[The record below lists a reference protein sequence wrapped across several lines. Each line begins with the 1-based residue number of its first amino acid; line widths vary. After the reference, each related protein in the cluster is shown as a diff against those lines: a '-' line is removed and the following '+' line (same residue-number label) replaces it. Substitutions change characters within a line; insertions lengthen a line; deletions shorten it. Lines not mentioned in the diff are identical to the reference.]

1 MVDEVKTIRIVVDAS
16 RAVDGSASATRALAN
31 IDKSTKDVDT
41 TLQRMEKSLAS
52 MGSAIKA
59 HLAIALADLV
69 ARLVETV
76 KSAIAAVSGLDELA
90 EQVGTTARA
99 LQGMQFA
106 AVQNGASLEQLEQG
120 INKFSIKMGEA
131 AAGSKPVIDALTQL
145 GVKNLDLQ
153 GNLRPTE
160 ELLADV
166 ATALLAI
173 EDPAKRSAAA
183 VDLFGKAGNKLL
195 PSLKDFQL
203 GADALVVLAKAQNAY
218 VSPETIKRLDEYADR
233 LERQKL
239 QMRALAA
246 EGVVLVLEKLDELD
260 AWLSKN
266 SMAFGDWVRSID
278 LTPMLDGIRNTMDE
292 AVIAVGRVV
301 VTIIE
306 YFKQLPSEIPKLFV
320 DAMNGAIKALE
331 SGLNTITG
339 GLADSWLGRQ
349 LGISGGGVSL
359 GRLEGGGAGTAGD
372 RFGNARF
379 AGSEWAAGQRQRNQ
393 EVYAQQQAERDRAR
407 QASEEQKALD
417 NVHRFWLSES
427 SATGYTPGAPGAG
440 TSRPTGGGGGG
451 GESPE
456 QKLAKLEQQL
466 RNTAEAQN
474 AMTAAA
480 RAGDQAFEEQ
490 KTSLD
495 ATQKLFDIFGVTLD
509 KTDERFIRVR
519 DRMREIA
526 QGKAAESFNVA
537 TTELQ
542 KQNVVL
548 EAQIRLRD
556 ELPEV
561 QARELALIK
570 STQEAQKAGAALSAQ
585 DVENRRAAIEQNER
599 LKTQAEELKKAEEL
613 WTEPL
618 KQALRDIQSTA
629 ADAFDKL
636 LENGKLSFEEL
647 QTTFMRIIRRMAAEF
662 LALATIRPVMSV
674 LVNAISPSMAQSMGL
689 GGSSSMG
696 GGLLGGSGG
705 GGLFSPGWS
714 STPIFGGIDDE
725 IAAWSAYGTSAQNA
739 FSLSSMTWGQA
750 AGIGG
755 GLLGMGMGV
764 NSLLSGGGSTG
775 SIIGGAAGILGG
787 GLGIAGALMPA
798 VLGGAL
804 GPIGMAVGLLG
815 GILPSLL
822 GGSTPPVITN
832 STYAQLQYG
841 SGGWGTSGGAW
852 GPSANSSQSEAGLK
866 ALGGGISNVFG
877 LLGGVKDPQ
886 KVWGLS
892 AQSKSVSGQG
902 WSSDSTSTFLVDPS
916 GNQQLWR
923 MNESNMMDT
932 ASAQVAYRSILEG
945 AVGDITENM
954 RKALIQTGQTMGGT
968 SLQAIAETV
977 SEVLAFDEAIKGL
990 GKTVIDAE
998 KAVKAVDD
1006 SFAAMYATADKYGL
1020 ATGDLDASKAAARL
1034 GVATDFGKGIS
1045 RSILE
1050 MTDPK
1055 AAAMQDI
1062 EDWRSM
1068 MVDNNKWLLD
1078 NVEGAMD
1085 QILKIEELFGL
1096 KRAAIIEQT
1105 TSNALGSL
1113 KNTLDR
1119 LLYGDLS
1126 GASPGDALSGAY
1138 GSYQADLAKANLG
1151 DAAAAGRLNSS
1162 SGDYMSAAASYY
1174 GTSSAAYQT
1183 LRRQTIIDVAGA
1195 YRYNG
1200 GSFGDI
1206 PGAYDVIMGG
1216 GGFTGLPGMGAGS
1229 LNIGLATVSQQFG
1242 DLSAKFVQVLD
1253 SSATR
1258 DEKID
1263 ELLDLMRR
1271 LVMGNAG

>member
-1 MVDEVKTIRIVVDAS
+1 MADETKVIRIVIDS
-16 RAVDGSASATRALAN
+16 SKAVDGGREAQRALEN
-31 IDKSTKDVDT
+31 IEKATSKTET
-41 TLQRMEKSLAS
+41 TLARLEKTVS
-52 MGSAIKA
+52 SAALILKA
-59 HLAIALADLV
+59 QLV
-69 ARLVETV
+69 AILYDVAMRLKEMAVQALE
-76 KSAIAAVSGLDELA
+76 AVSGLDELA
-90 EQVGTTARA
+90 DQLGITVAGLQA
-99 LQGMQFA
+99 LQYS
-106 AVQNGASLEQLEQG
+106 AVQNGVKLEQLEGG
-120 INKFSIKMGEA
+120 IGKFSQKIGEA
-131 AAGSKPVIDALTQL
+131 ANGSKEMLSALDSI
-145 GVKNLDLQ
+145 GVKILDLH
-153 GNLRPTE
+153 GKLRPTE
-160 ELLADV
+160 ELMQEV
-166 ATALLAI
+166 AAAI
-173 EDPAKRSAAA
+173 IAIDDPAKRAAA
-183 VDLFGKAGNKLL
+183 SVDFFGKTGMK
-195 PSLKDFQL
+195 FQPML
-203 GADALVVLAKAQNAY
+203 QDMAKGFGYMGEQARVGGAMVDEHVR
-218 VSPETIKRLDEYADR
+218 KRLDEMADAA
-233 LERQKL
+233 ERSKL
-239 QMRALAA
+239 KLRQFFAETVVAALDAADSFKEFAKKNQEGSKESELAFRNWMDNTLSSMAGVAAGVVEVFRGAVVQVHKVWVDGFNDILAA
-246 EGVVLVLEKLDELD
+246 AEQW
-260 AWLSKN
+260 AN
-266 SMAFGDWVRSID
+266 SMATIKKPSWFGSGEIKLMDPVSI
-278 LTPMLDGIRNTMDE
+278 P
-292 AVIAVGRVV
+292 RV
-301 VTIIE
+301 
-306 YFKQLPSEIPKLFV
+306 P
-320 DAMNGAIKALE
+320 
-331 SGLNTITG
+331 
-339 GLADSWLGRQ
+339 
-349 LGISGGGVSL
+349 
-359 GRLEGGGAGTAGD
+359 GGGASAQDYLTGI
-372 RFGNARF
+372 GNAANTARNE
-379 AGSEWAAGQRQRNQ
+379 AQAYYARQRAAQDGSGGSAGYGGSEPPPGTVRTTGGGARNPPP
-393 EVYAQQQAERDRAR
+393 A
-407 QASEEQKALD
+407 
-417 NVHRFWLSES
+417 
-427 SATGYTPGAPGAG
+427 
-440 TSRPTGGGGGG
+440 GGGGGNS
-451 GESPE
+451 ETPE

-466 RNTAEAQN
+466 KNTAEAQN
-474 AMTAAA
+474 SMTAAA

-526 QGKAAESFNVA
+526 QGKVAEQFNVA
-537 TTELQ
+537 TTELE

-548 EAQIRLRD
+548 EAEIRLLN

-561 QARELALIK
+561 RAKELAIIK
-570 STQEAQKAGAALSAQ
+570 ATQEAKKAGSALSAE
-585 DVENRRAAIEQNER
+585 DIESRRQAIEQNEK
-599 LKTQAEELKKAEEL
+599 LKSQQEELKKSAEL

-618 KQALRDIQSTA
+618 KQALRDIQSIG

-636 LENGKLSFEEL
+636 LESGKFSFEEL
-647 QTTFMRIIRRMAAEF
+647 QQTFMRIVRRMAAEF

-674 LVNAISPSMAQSMGL
+674 LVNAVSPSMAQSMGL
-689 GGSSSMG
+689 GGGSSPMG
-696 GGLLGGSGG
+696 GGGFLGGGGG
-705 GGLFSPGWS
+705 GGLSMPSWLGGGSLSGWLNSPIS
-714 STPIFGGIDDE
+714 FGG
-725 IAAWSAYGTSAQNA
+725 GLNTSA
-739 FSLSSMTWGQA
+739 SSPASMMAPTGASGAALGGITWGQGLGA
-750 AGIGG
+750 LAGA
-755 GLLGMGMGV
+755 GMGV
-764 NSLLSGGGSTG
+764 YQLAAGNGSASST
-775 SIIGGAAGILGG
+775 IGGISSILGA
-787 GLGIAGALMPA
+787 GLSLIPGIGPILGPA
-798 VLGGAL
+798 VGMLGNLLPGL
-804 GPIGMAVGLLG
+804 FGMDK
-815 GILPSLL
+815 
-822 GGSTPPVITN
+822 PPTITN
-832 STYAQLQYG
+832 QTYGQLTYG
-841 SGGWGTSGGAW
+841 SGGWYTTGGAW
-852 GPSANSSQSEAGLK
+852 GPNANSSQAESGLK
-866 ALGGGISNVFG
+866 SLGGSISNVFD

-1006 SFAAMYATADKYGL
+1006 SFAALYATADKYGL

-1055 AAAMQDI
+1055 AAALADLD
-1062 EDWRSM
+1062 DWRSM

-1113 KNTLDR
+1113 KSTLDR

-1138 GSYQADLAKANLG
+1138 GTYQADLAKANLG

-1162 SGDYMSAAASYY
+1162 SADYMSAAASYY
-1174 GTSSAAYQT
+1174 GTASAAYQG
-1183 LRRQTIIDVAGA
+1183 LRKQTIIDVASA

-1206 PGAYDVIMGG
+1206 PGGYDVIMGG

-1229 LNIGLATVSQQFG
+1229 LNIGLGTVSTQLG
-1242 DLSAKFVQVLD
+1242 ELVATIT
-1253 SSATR
+1253 SSNAN
-1258 DEKID
+1258 DEELKQLMKD
-1263 ELLDLMRR
+1263 LLDKMTR
-1271 LVMGNAG
+1271 LVLGNAG

>member
-1 MVDEVKTIRIVVDAS
+1 MADEVKTIRIVVDAS
-16 RAVDGSASATRALAN
+16 RAVDGSAAATRALAN

-59 HLAIALADLV
+59 HLAIALAELV

-120 INKFSIKMGEA
+120 LNKFSIKMGEA
-131 AAGSKPVIDALTQL
+131 AAGSKPVIDALNQL

-183 VDLFGKAGNKLL
+183 VELFGKAGNKLL

-203 GADALVVLAKAQNAY
+203 GADALVVLAKAQGAF
-218 VSPETIKRLDEYADR
+218 VSDATIKRLDEYSDR

-246 EGVVLVLEKLDELD
+246 EGVVWLLEKLDSLD
-260 AWLSKN
+260 VWLSKN
-266 SMAFGDWVRSID
+266 ANAFGDWARSID

-372 RFGNARF
+372 RFANARF

-542 KQNVVL
+542 KQNVIL

-647 QTTFMRIIRRMAAEF
+647 GQTFLRIVRRMAAEF

-674 LVNAISPSMAQSMGL
+674 LVNAVSPTFASSMGL
-689 GGSSSMG
+689 G
-696 GGLLGGSGG
+696 
-705 GGLFSPGWS
+705 
-714 STPIFGGIDDE
+714 
-725 IAAWSAYGTSAQNA
+725 
-739 FSLSSMTWGQA
+739 
-750 AGIGG
+750 
-755 GLLGMGMGV
+755 
-764 NSLLSGGGSTG
+764 STG
-775 SIIGGAAGILGG
+775 LGG
-787 GLGIAGALMPA
+787 GLGGGGLGSLFSGGGGSGSGWLSGIGSWLGSPITPTSYLPGYGSAADVASLTGSAMPGGFTSGGMLGSTTWGQGLGALAGAGMGVYQLMTGNGSASSTIGGISSILGAGVSLIPGIGQIAGPA
-798 VLGGAL
+798 IA
-804 GPIGMAVGLLG
+804 LLG
-815 GILPSLL
+815 NLLPGLF
-822 GGSTPPVITN
+822 GMDKPPTITN
-832 STYAQLQYG
+832 QGYGDLTYG
-841 SGGWGTSGGAW
+841 PNGWMTGNGAW
-852 GPSANSSQSEAGLK
+852 GPSATGLGSQLSGM
-866 ALGGGISNVFG
+866 GNTMSGIFDAF
-877 LLGGVKDPQ
+877 GGVKNPS
-886 KVWGLS
+886 KVWGVAL
-892 AQSKSVSGQG
+892 QSFSQQSGNNTFSNQTSFLAGPNGERIQWGQGSTASDVGLEAAGVAATLKSV
-902 WSSDSTSTFLVDPS
+902 
-916 GNQQLWR
+916 
-923 MNESNMMDT
+923 
-932 ASAQVAYRSILEG
+932 LEG
-945 AVGDITENM
+945 AVGEITDNM
-954 RKALIQTGQTMGGT
+954 RKALGT
-968 SLQAIAETV
+968 VNTDGHGTFQQIATVV
-977 SEVLAFDEAIKGL
+977 SEIKAFDDAITSL
-990 GKTVIDAE
+990 GKTVNTAEEAIKQIDA
-998 KAVKAVDD
+998 
-1006 SFAAMYATADKYGL
+1006 SFATMYGTADKYGL
-1020 ATGDLDASKAAARL
+1020 STSDVDAAKAKARL
-1034 GVATDFGKGIS
+1034 GYATDFGKSIS
-1045 RSILE
+1045 RGILE
-1050 MTDPK
+1050 LTDPQ
-1055 AAAMQDI
+1055 AAALQDLDAWKQGLI
-1062 EDWRSM
+1062 
-1068 MVDNNKWLLD
+1068 DNNKWLVE
-1078 NVEGAMD
+1078 NVTGALD
-1085 QILKIEELFGL
+1085 QINEIERLYGL
-1096 KRAAIIEQT
+1096 RRAQIVQQGAQVSLDGVAEVIKRLT
-1105 TSNALGSL
+1105 
-1113 KNTLDR
+1113 
-1119 LLYGDLS
+1119 YGDLS
-1126 GASPGDALSGAY
+1126 GASPGDTLSGLGGTYSAL
-1138 GSYQADLAKANLG
+1138 LAKASAG
-1151 DAAAAGRLNSS
+1151 DASAIASLGGAAA
-1162 SGDYMSAAASYY
+1162 DYAQFAGSFY
-1174 GTSSAAYQT
+1174 GTSTMAYQT
-1183 LRRQTIIDVAGA
+1183 LRSGITGGLTNVYAAQGGNIADLAPA
-1195 YRYNG
+1195 LAANANG
-1200 GSFGDI
+1200 
-1206 PGAYDVIMGG
+1206 M
-1216 GGFTGLPGMGAGS
+1216 
-1229 LNIGLATVSQQFG
+1229 ATVSAQFVELG
-1242 DLSAKFVQVLD
+1242 TQISTVLENGE
-1253 SSATR
+1253 AR
-1258 DEKID
+1258 EEKVD

-1271 LVMGNAG
+1271 IAAKIAA

>member
-1 MVDEVKTIRIVVDAS
+1 MADETKVIRIVIDS
-16 RAVDGSASATRALAN
+16 SKAVDGGREAQRALEN
-31 IDKSTKDVDT
+31 IEKATSKTET
-41 TLQRMEKSLAS
+41 TLARLEKTVS
-52 MGSAIKA
+52 SAALILKA
-59 HLAIALADLV
+59 QLV
-69 ARLVETV
+69 AILYDVAMRLKEMAVQALE
-76 KSAIAAVSGLDELA
+76 AVSGLDELA
-90 EQVGTTARA
+90 DQLGITVAGLQA
-99 LQGMQFA
+99 LQYS
-106 AVQNGASLEQLEQG
+106 AVQNGVKLEQLEGG
-120 INKFSIKMGEA
+120 IGKFSQKIGEA
-131 AAGSKPVIDALTQL
+131 ANGSKEMLSALDSI
-145 GVKNLDLQ
+145 GVKILDLH
-153 GNLRPTE
+153 GKLRPTE
-160 ELLADV
+160 ELMQEV
-166 ATALLAI
+166 AAAI
-173 EDPAKRSAAA
+173 IAIDDPAKRAAA
-183 VDLFGKAGNKLL
+183 SVDFFGKTGMK
-195 PSLKDFQL
+195 FQPML
-203 GADALVVLAKAQNAY
+203 QDMAKGFGYMGEQARVGGAMVDEHVR
-218 VSPETIKRLDEYADR
+218 KRLDEMADAA
-233 LERQKL
+233 ERSKL
-239 QMRALAA
+239 KLRQFFAETVVAALDAADSFKEFAKKNQEGSKESELAFRNWMDNTLSSMAGVAAGVVEVFRGAVVQVHKVWVDGFNDILAA
-246 EGVVLVLEKLDELD
+246 AEQW
-260 AWLSKN
+260 AN
-266 SMAFGDWVRSID
+266 SMATIKKPSWFGSGEIKLMDPVSI
-278 LTPMLDGIRNTMDE
+278 P
-292 AVIAVGRVV
+292 RV
-301 VTIIE
+301 
-306 YFKQLPSEIPKLFV
+306 P
-320 DAMNGAIKALE
+320 
-331 SGLNTITG
+331 
-339 GLADSWLGRQ
+339 
-349 LGISGGGVSL
+349 
-359 GRLEGGGAGTAGD
+359 GGGASAQDYLTGI
-372 RFGNARF
+372 GNAANTARNE
-379 AGSEWAAGQRQRNQ
+379 AQAYYARQRAAQDGSGGSAGYGGSEPPPGTVRTTGGGARNPPP
-393 EVYAQQQAERDRAR
+393 A
-407 QASEEQKALD
+407 
-417 NVHRFWLSES
+417 
-427 SATGYTPGAPGAG
+427 
-440 TSRPTGGGGGG
+440 GGGGGNS
-451 GESPE
+451 ETPE

-466 RNTAEAQN
+466 KNTAEAQN
-474 AMTAAA
+474 SMTAAA

-526 QGKAAESFNVA
+526 QGKVAEQFNVA
-537 TTELQ
+537 TTELE

-548 EAQIRLRD
+548 EAEIRLIN

-561 QARELALIK
+561 RAKELAIIK
-570 STQEAQKAGAALSAQ
+570 ATQEAKKAGSALSAE
-585 DVENRRAAIEQNER
+585 DIESRRQAIEQNER
-599 LKTQAEELKKAEEL
+599 LKTQQEELKKSAEL

-618 KQALRDIQSTA
+618 KQALRDIQSIG

-636 LENGKLSFEEL
+636 LESGKFSFEEL
-647 QTTFMRIIRRMAAEF
+647 QQTFMRIIRRMAAEF

-674 LVNAISPSMAQSMGL
+674 LVNAVSPSMAQSMGL
-689 GGSSSMG
+689 GSSGMGSMFGGSSMG
-696 GGLLGGSGG
+696 AGGLGG

-852 GPSANSSQSEAGLK
+852 GPNANSSQAESGLK
-866 ALGGGISNVFG
+866 SLGGSISNVFD

-945 AVGDITENM
+945 AVGEISENM
-954 RKALIQTGQTMGGT
+954 RKAVTQTGQTMGGS
-968 SLQAIAETV
+968 SLQSIAETV
-977 SEVLAFDEAIKGL
+977 AEVLAFDDAIKNL

-1045 RSILE
+1045 RGILE
-1050 MTDPK
+1050 ITDPK
-1055 AAAMQDI
+1055 AAALQDI
-1062 EDWRSM
+1062 EDWRAM

-1078 NVEGAMD
+1078 NVAGALD
-1085 QILKIEELFGL
+1085 QINEIEKLYGL
-1096 KRAAIIEQT
+1096 RRAAIVEQT
-1105 TSNALGSL
+1105 TTNALGSL
-1113 KNTLDR
+1113 KSTLDR

-1126 GASPGDALSGAY
+1126 GSSPSDALAGAY
-1138 GSYQADLAKANLG
+1138 GTYQADLAKANLG
-1151 DAAAAGRLNSS
+1151 DAEAATRLNSS
-1162 SGDYMSAAASYY
+1162 SADYMQAAAGYY
-1174 GTSSAAYQT
+1174 GTASAAYQG
-1183 LRRQTIIDVAGA
+1183 LRKQTIIDVASA

-1206 PGAYDVIMGG
+1206 PGGYDVIMGG

-1229 LNIGLATVSQQFG
+1229 LNIGLGTVSTQLG
-1242 DLSAKFVQVLD
+1242 ELVATIT
-1253 SSATR
+1253 SSNAN
-1258 DEKID
+1258 DEELKQLMKD
-1263 ELLDLMRR
+1263 LLDKMTR
-1271 LVMGNAG
+1271 LVLGNAG